1 MMLTI
6 LRLLSVIMTALTLR
20 SELALENLALR
31 QQLAVL
37 NRRHRRPKLRKLD
50 RAFWLLLARSWES
63 WKETLVIVKPE
74 TVLRW
79 HRKRFA
85 SYWARLSGQNGPGR
99 PGKDREIRDLI
110 RRMAKSNPLWGGP
123 RLHGELLKL
132 GIDISER
139 TVSRWMPRRTKPPS
153 QNWRAFLDNH
163 VRELVS
169 IDFLT
174 VPTATFRVLFVLIVL
189 AHDRRRIVHFNVTE
203 HPTAEWTAQQIV
215 EAFGDR
221 ESPRFLIRDRDAVY
235 GLTFRARVKTLDI
248 VEVVIAPHSP
258 WQSPYVER
266 VIGTLRRECLD
277 HVVVLGVAHL
287 RRIVR
292 RYVSYYHG
300 ARTHL
305 ALDKDAPEPRSVQ
318 SPEKGMVDSGSRW
331 PSPSV
336 RETRGLTPR
345 FPAAVSTSFTYNT
358 ASASLRSHEMSPLG
372 TDCSSVSNDLRNW
385 KPAH

>member
-1 MMLTI
+1 MTLMI
-6 LRLLSVIMTALTLR
+6 LRLLSPIPVTLRLR

-37 NRRHRRPKLRKLD
+37 NRRRRRPKLRKLD
-50 RAFWLLLARSWES
+50 RFFWVLLSRSWER

-79 HRKRFA
+79 HRRRFA
-85 SYWARLSGQNGPGR
+85 SYWTRLSGHNGPGR

-110 RRMAKSNPLWGGP
+110 RKMAKSNPLWGAP
-123 RLHGELLKL
+123 RVHGELLKL

-163 VRELVS
+163 IGELVS
-169 IDFLT
+169 IDFCT

-189 AHDRRRIVHFNVTE
+189 THDRRRIVHFNVTD
-203 HPTAEWTAQQIV
+203 HPTAEWTTQQMV
-215 EAFGDR
+215 EAVGDGK
-221 ESPRFLIRDRDAVY
+221 SPRYLIRDRDGVY
-235 GLTFRARVKTLDI
+235 GLAFRDRVKALDI
-248 VEVVIAPHSP
+248 EEVVIAPHSP
-258 WQSPYVER
+258 SQDPYAER

-277 HVVVLGVAHL
+277 HVVILGETHL

-292 RYVSYYHG
+292 HYLKYYHG

-318 SPEKGMVDSGSRW
+318 PPDRGTVIEIPEGG
-331 PSPSV
+331 
-336 RETRGLTPR
+336 GLHHR
-345 FPAAVSTSFTYNT
+345 YERRAA
-358 ASASLRSHEMSPLG
+358 
-372 TDCSSVSNDLRNW
+372 
-385 KPAH
+385 